1 MDVEEAFKKVL
12 GKKYTDEKVRELIN
26 NLSDNKSRTNIDYLE
41 YLNLLEPLNISTN
54 KKLIFKEDTDS
65 VVNNNGKNHVVTNN
79 VNQAGQGTYGTTY
92 RAKTKGLVFKKIVFP
107 GDDDER
113 PFNFNM
119 FCRNTFVES
128 FIQTILSCDEST
140 YSNNICK
147 IVKMYKDSPE
157 LRNDNTVLK
166 LTNVK
171 SDIDFEMLKNL
182 IIDCGGTIKF
192 ISKLVGKSTTHYIKL
207 TGEAAKQVVNKIN
220 GSYTSILFHGGKKSE
235 FKEICGQDATIEVS
249 SDINPLTDIVL
260 YYTKRDKVTFYIQ
273 LEPLTGSLQ
282 SELKD
287 DYYKK
292 GREVSYHDLYTKY
305 IQPLA
310 KLLQYYNDKYRFYH
324 NDSHGNNVMF
334 KNHELKLIDFGMSCI
349 KYKDKLYSNYE
360 KTKKSC
366 ESTDLGIFIVW
377 LLQYANKYLLL
388 DTFNKLEG
396 LINIDDVLSRLS
408 TNREQNKFYL
418 MYTWME
424 YFKSTDSFYTSILK
438 ITPDFILNA
447 GNKHNVKG
455 NWEKCEQLLAACNGN
470 NAGEALRLIDGGA
483 DLNCVNT
490 NGMTPL
496 ILASESDKLDVV
508 AARLVKKGANL
519 DLIDKKGSS
528 ALMTACIFKRAATAM
543 LLINAGADVKLKDNG
558 NNTALEYA
566 KISNLNDVKE
576 AIEKKLEDAG
586 KGGGKTRRAKRR
598 NRTRKA

>member
-1 MDVEEAFKKVL
+1 MSVEAAFKRVL
-12 GKKYTDEKVRELIN
+12 GKKYTDEKVEELIN
-26 NLSDNKSRTNIDYLE
+26 NLSDNASKTKIDYLE

-54 KKLIFKEDTDS
+54 NKLIFKEDDTS
-65 VVNNNGKNHVVTNN
+65 NAIARNN

-107 GDDDER
+107 GKDDTMPYD
-113 PFNFNM
+113 FNM

-157 LRNDNTVLK
+157 LSNDYTVLK
-166 LTNVK
+166 LTNAK
-171 SDIDFEMLKNL
+171 SDIDFEILKTL
-182 IIDCGGTIKF
+182 IINCGGTIKF
-192 ISKLVGKSTTHYIKL
+192 ISKLVGKSTIHYIKL
-207 TGEAAKQVVNKIN
+207 TAKEATKVVKNIN
-220 GSYTSILFHGGKKSE
+220 GSFTSRLFHSGKKSKE

-260 YYTKRDKVTFYIQ
+260 YYTNRDKVTFYIQ
-273 LEPLTGSLQ
+273 LEPLTGSLL

-287 DYYKK
+287 DNKK
-292 GREVSYHDLYTKY
+292 RGEVSYDDLYTKY

-310 KLLQYYNDKYRFYH
+310 KLLQYYNNKYRFYH

-377 LLQYANKYLLL
+377 LLQFAARYLLD
-388 DTFNKLEG
+388 DTLNKLHG
-396 LINIDDVLSRLS
+396 LINIDKVLSTLS
-408 TNREQNKFYL
+408 SHGEENKFYL
-418 MYTWME
+418 MYTCME
-424 YFKSTDSFYTSILK
+424 YLKSTPSFYTSILK

-447 GNKHNVKG
+447 GNKHNMKG
-455 NWEKCEQLLAACNGN
+455 TCEQLLKACEEKNVTT
-470 NAGEALRLIDGGA
+470 ALKLIDGGA
-483 DLNCVNT
+483 DLNCVNEKKK
-490 NGMTPL
+490 TPL
-496 ILASESDKLDVV
+496 ILTSESYKLDVV
-508 AARLVKKGANL
+508 ADRLIKKGANL
-519 DLIDKKGSS
+519 DLIDEYKRS
-528 ALMTACIFKRAATAM
+528 ALMTACIMKHAKTAM
-543 LLINAGADVKLKDNG
+543 LLVNAGANLELKDSDG
-558 NNTALEYA
+558 NTALEYA
-566 KISNLNDVKE
+566 KIQKLHDVEK
-576 AIEKKLEDAG
+576 AIEEKLKEAG
-586 KGGGKTRRAKRR
+586 KGGGRKRTRRLKRR